1 MAKRLKGFRYSAR
14 NCTLYDE
21 IRHLAVFVVTNGCRA
36 SFPCVYHAKNGGRF
50 DLFLP
55 GVPVVAMAQ
64 ETGIEP
70 KPVLPALNYL
80 RLAFQTDCP
89 IFFPSPLK

>member
-1 MAKRLKGFRYSAR
+1 MAKHLKGFRYSAR

-64 ETGIEP
+64 ETGIEQ
-70 KPVLPALNYL
+70 KQVLQLLTYVSMI
-80 RLAFQTDCP
+80 FP
-89 IFFPSPLK
+89 IDI